1 MIVCCASTENSPV
14 MDHVIAIVPWLTWCL
29 CSAGRA
35 ADSDEP
41 DDGTRVD
48 LLYSETSVESVA
60 DELFQMLLRPEKRSS
75 SAPGL
80 FSS

>member
-1 MIVCCASTENSPV
+1 
-14 MDHVIAIVPWLTWCL
+14 MDHVTVIVPWLTCCL

-48 LLYSETSVESVA
+48 LLYSETSGV
-60 DELFQMLLRPEKRSS
+60 
-75 SAPGL
+75 GC
-80 FSS
+80 

>member
-1 MIVCCASTENSPV
+1 MSPMTV
-14 MDHVIAIVPWLTWCL
+14 
-29 CSAGRA
+29 RA
-35 ADSDEP
+35 LISYIQKP
-41 DDGTRVD
+41 LV
-48 LLYSETSVESVA
+48 SVA